1 MVNKERLVDLFVRL
15 VEVDSE
21 SGNEAKFKDYLIEEF
36 TTRELQAIED
46 GVAPIVGGNSGNLLV
61 RIPGTIESKPLLLAA
76 HMDTVSPG
84 VGIKAVV
91 ENGLIKSSGDTILAS
106 DDKAAVAAILE
117 AYDVIKEN
125 NLPHP
130 PLELLFTVG
139 EEQGL
144 KGAKAFDYSL
154 LASEMAYVLDAGGAP
169 GTIIIKSPAQNE
181 IDYRVYGEAAH
192 AGINPEDGV
201 NAIKLAALAISKM
214 PSGRIDDETTC
225 NFGMISGGKAQNIV
239 ADYCEI
245 KGEARS
251 LSREKLDKITKE
263 LVEIFNEEVKKG
275 GGRPE
280 VEVSFLYPEISLDS
294 DDEVV
299 QLAVK
304 ASEGIGLEPAITG
317 TGGGSDASIINGK
330 GIPCVNLGIGMQKV
344 HTKEEFILIEDLV
357 DDVRLVLGIIEQ
369 YVDLNS

>member
-1 MVNKERLVDLFVRL
+1 MVNEQRLVDLFVRL
-15 VEVDSE
+15 VEIDSE
-21 SGNEAKFKDYLIEEF
+21 TGNEAKFKDYLIEEF
-36 TTRELQAIED
+36 AARGIKAIED
-46 GVAPIVGGNSGNLLV
+46 ETASIVGGNAGNLLV
-61 RIPGTIESKPLLLAA
+61 RIPGTVAAKPLLFSA

-91 ENGLIKSSGDTILAS
+91 EAEIIKSRGNTILGS
-106 DDKAAVAAILE
+106 DDKAAIAALLE
-117 AYDVIKEN
+117 AYDVLKEN
-125 NLPHP
+125 NIAHP
-130 PLELLFTVG
+130 PLEFLFTVG

-144 KGAKAFDYSL
+144 NGAKAFDYSVL
-154 LASEMAYVLDAGGAP
+154 ESEIGYVLDAGGLP

-181 IDYRVYGEAAH
+181 IDYQVYGKAAH
-192 AGINPEDGV
+192 AGINPEDGA
-201 NAIKLAALAISKM
+201 NAIKLAALAISQM
-214 PSGRIDDETTC
+214 PSGRIDAETTC
-225 NFGMISGGKAQNIV
+225 NFGLIKGGKAQNIV

-251 LSREKLDKITKE
+251 LNREKLDNITKE
-263 LVEIFNEEVKKG
+263 LVDTFNEIVKNG
-275 GGRPE
+275 GGKPE
-280 VEVSFLYPEISLDS
+280 VEVTFLYPEISLDS

-304 ASEGIGLEPAITG
+304 AVESIGLEPFITS

-344 HTKEEFILIEDLV
+344 HTNEEFILVKDLV

-369 YVDLNS
+369 FVELNS